1 MGKNR
6 EKRSFW
12 NRVDRVDLNAE
23 KESLDATSKAW
34 LFTLIT
40 AIIIMIIAKM
50 SKSFDIPLI
59 LGTVAR
65 IMIIGTDAEIVMI
78 VKKGK
83 HIDILP
89 EFSWF

>member
-12 NRVDRVDLNAE
+12 NRVDLNAE

-34 LFTLIT
+34 LFTL
-40 AIIIMIIAKM
+40 IIMIIAKM